1 MTQEVTD
8 LAPEATEPADAAR
21 ARPHLA
27 DQLTFSDDAV
37 QGAEASHQRIPMTWR
52 HARALIGSDLDRLA
66 WHLRVDSRGHRLFWC
81 LTPTFHALMCYR
93 ITRYAYLRGWR
104 GLARL
109 TALWSLWTTRIELSP
124 TASIGPGCL
133 IAHGGSVFF
142 GRAGARLTLQGTCG
156 CGHGIGEQDIG
167 GGPGYPVLGDDV
179 VLAQLC
185 AVLGAIRIGD
195 GARVG
200 PGAVVTRDVP
210 AGGVAVG
217 PRCRIM
223 RTDIAGASGAEME
236 AAT

>member
-1 MTQEVTD
+1 MTQEATD
-8 LAPEATEPADAAR
+8 PDRETRDADQAARTDSHPADT
-21 ARPHLA
+21 
-27 DQLTFSDDAV
+27 LTFPDAAL
-37 QGAEASHQRIPMTWR
+37 QGAEASHRRVAMTWR
-52 HARALIGSDLDRLA
+52 QARALIRSDLDRLA
-66 WHLRVDSRGHRLFWC
+66 WHLRVDSLGHRLFWC
-81 LTPTFHALMCYR
+81 LTPTFHALLCYR

-104 GLARL
+104 GLARM
-109 TALWSLWTTRIELSP
+109 TALWSLWVTRIELSP

-156 CGHGIGEQDIG
+156 CGHGVGEQDIG

-185 AVLGAIRIGD
+185 AVLGAIHIGD

-200 PGAVVTRDVP
+200 PGAIVMRDVP
-210 AGGVAVG
+210 AGGIAMG
-217 PRCRIM
+217 PRCRIL
-223 RTDIAGASGAEME
+223 RSESAGTTGAEAE